1 MPLVNKQSANPITA
15 VFVHDGTTTAT
26 SSDFPFDLI
35 DGDTFSLDGSTGM
48 ECERAGRYVVRVR
61 GSALGNTGTYEL
73 QKNGTNVST
82 LQFLNFT
89 GQCLIET
96 VWADDLIVGDILT
109 IENISGNT
117 DPSYL
122 IAEIEAV

>member
-1 MPLVNKQSANPITA
+1 MALVTRTTTQPVTA

-26 SSDFPFDLI
+26 SSDFPFDFI
-35 DGDTFSLDGSTGM
+35 DGSTFSLDGTTGM
-48 ECERAGRYVVRVR
+48 ECERAGRYIVRVR
-61 GSALGNTGTYEL
+61 GSAIGGTGSYEL

-82 LQFLNFT
+82 LQFLNVT
-89 GQCLIET
+89 DQCIIET

-117 DPSYL
+117 DPNYL